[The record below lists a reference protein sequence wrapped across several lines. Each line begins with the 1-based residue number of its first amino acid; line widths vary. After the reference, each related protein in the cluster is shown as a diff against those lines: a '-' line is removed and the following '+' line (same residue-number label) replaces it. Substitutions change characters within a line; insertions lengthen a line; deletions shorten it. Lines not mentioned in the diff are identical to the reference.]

1 MSDELHFLVF
11 LIIGKFLLDIL
22 LDPLLLNSLFLLL
35 KSLLLLLSLLFV
47 HLINFFFQLFV
58 FLFGVF
64 DFNVGLF
71 KFIPDSLKL
80 LLLLVN
86 FTLSKMVVQLVYF
99 VPSQSPSWDTTSVVD
114 HCGEL
119 EAHVHWAVKNFVKYL
134 LFHVEWGIRIVKLL
148 SHLVNQVNWVP
159 EACTDWSNGDSPPP
173 LSYHSGLISCVNTIS
188 FPGSINLESNL
199 SGDCESCTLQ
209 KNIDDIEDYITI
221 HISPFD
227 VNLFQIEEPCSEL
240 EERVKLNQELS
251 NLERQEDFPRKKM
264 S

>member
-86 FTLSKMVVQLVYF
+86 FTLS
-99 VPSQSPSWDTTSVVD
+99 
-114 HCGEL
+114 
-119 EAHVHWAVKNFVKYL
+119 
-134 LFHVEWGIRIVKLL
+134 
-148 SHLVNQVNWVP
+148 
-159 EACTDWSNGDSPPP
+159 
-173 LSYHSGLISCVNTIS
+173 
-188 FPGSINLESNL
+188 
-199 SGDCESCTLQ
+199 
-209 KNIDDIEDYITI
+209 
-221 HISPFD
+221 
-227 VNLFQIEEPCSEL
+227 
-240 EERVKLNQELS
+240 
-251 NLERQEDFPRKKM
+251 
-264 S
+264 